1 MVRRAVLAVVA
12 IMVVIVGSVVAS
24 TPAGA
29 VVDTATVVPSPNPGV
44 ISNVLN
50 SVSCVSASW
59 CAAVGEADGQLAL
72 AWNGTSWADVANPGL
87 GGSLMMVSCATTSS
101 CFAFGYSG
109 TGLAWDGVSWTQAPN
124 PLTQSG
130 VSGQVLRLNCFTA
143 SRCIAVG
150 SFIAPVDGQFYWK
163 PLVLVWDGTNWTKQE
178 TPSPGGPGTPDAA
191 GLSANNLAYV
201 SCVAE
206 NSCTAVGTYDDGT
219 GGKALIL
226 AWDGN
231 SWTQVTAPNLGTSE
245 SGLISVSCVSASWCS
260 AVGQYNDV
268 VGSQPLVL
276 VWDGVSWTQV
286 ASPNLNAPYGRL
298 VEVSCVSTSSCVAV
312 GNYGDNAEAKPL
324 VLVWDGL
331 SWTQLSSPNLSSGR
345 NYLSAVSCVSA
356 SLCTAVGFSVDDGF
370 GHAKTLVVSL
380 TTAPPVP
387 TTTSSISDDPVAPT
401 FTG

>member
-29 VVDTATVVPSPNPGV
+29 VVDTATVVTSPNPGV

-50 SVSCVSASW
+50 SVSCVSDSW
-59 CAAVGEADGQLAL
+59 CAAVGEADGQLTL
-72 AWNGTSWADVANPGL
+72 AWDGTSWTEVANPGL

-150 SFIAPVDGQFYWK
+150 AYLTVVNAQFYWK
-163 PLVLVWDGTNWTKQE
+163 PFVFVWDGTTWTQQV
-178 TPSPGGPGTPDAA
+178 TPSPGGPGTPDEA
-191 GLSANNLAYV
+191 GLSANNLTYV
-201 SCVAE
+201 SCVSE
-206 NSCTAVGTYDDGT
+206 ISCTAVGTYDDGT

-226 AWDGN
+226 VWDGN

-245 SGLISVSCVSASWCS
+245 SGLISVSCVGASWCT
-260 AVGQYNDV
+260 AVGALWDGAANYN
-268 VGSQPLVL
+268 LVL
-276 VWDGVSWTQV
+276 VWDGVTWTQV
-286 ASPNLNAPYGRL
+286 ASPNLGTSYSRL

-312 GNYGDNAEAKPL
+312 GNYGDNADSKPL
-324 VLVWDGL
+324 VLVWDGV
-331 SWTQLSSPNLSSGR
+331 SWTQLSSPDLSSGQ
-345 NYLSAVSCVSA
+345 NYLTAVSCVSV
-356 SLCTAVGFSVDDGF
+356 SLCTAAGFSVDDGN
-370 GHAKTLVVSL
+370 HAKTLVVSL
-380 TTAPPVP
+380 TTAPPVS
-387 TTTSSISDDPVAPT
+387 TTTSSVPADPVVPA

>member
-12 IMVVIVGSVVAS
+12 IMAVVVGSVVAS

-59 CAAVGEADGQLAL
+59 CAAVGEADGQLTL
-72 AWNGTSWADVANPGL
+72 AWDGTSWTEVANPGL
-87 GGSLMMVSCATTSS
+87 GGSLMMASCATTSS

-109 TGLAWDGVSWTQAPN
+109 TGLAWDGVSWAQAPS

-150 SFIAPVDGQFYWK
+150 AYLTVVNAQFYWK
-163 PLVLVWDGTNWTKQE
+163 PLVLVWDGTTWTRQV

-206 NSCTAVGTYDDGT
+206 ISCTAVGTYDDGT

-226 AWDGN
+226 VWDGL

-276 VWDGVSWTQV
+276 VWDGVSWSQV

-312 GNYGDNAEAKPL
+312 GEYGDNAESKPL
-324 VLVWDGL
+324 VLVWDGV

-356 SLCTAVGFSVDDGF
+356 SLCTAVGLSLDDGF

-387 TTTSSISDDPVAPT
+387 TPDPVAPA